1 MTAPQKD
8 EVLAGGAA
16 PGNDDARWQ
25 AGTGTDNTNDN
36 TETLIDLDSERK
48 AFATLAAKLALAG
61 FTLHQLAHGGY
72 MVSRWDRTFHSND
85 LAGVR
90 GFAQRAG
97 VAV

>member
-1 MTAPQKD
+1 MTAPK
-8 EVLAGGAA
+8 ATGASRA
-16 PGNDDARWQ
+16 NDCPGQDQ
-25 AGTGTDNTNDN
+25 TTH
-36 TETLIDLDSERK
+36 TEIVDDLDAERK

-61 FTLHQLAHGGY
+61 FTLHQLAHGGF
-72 MVSRWDRTFHSND
+72 VVTRWNLVFHTND

>member
-1 MTAPQKD
+1 MTAPN
-8 EVLAGGAA
+8 ATGASRA
-16 PGNDDARWQ
+16 NDCPGQDQTTHLEIVD
-25 AGTGTDNTNDN
+25 
-36 TETLIDLDSERK
+36 DLDIERK

-61 FTLHQLAHGGY
+61 FSLHQLAHGGC
-72 MVSRWDRTFHSND
+72 VVTRWDRTFHSND